1 MSDEETYGVQ
11 WLTDNRRVV
20 YFAKGGFELVVV
32 DTSTK
37 ARTTVK
43 VVLPAPALDEM
54 FAISPDSRAIYYG
67 AARAEADIWIIERK

>member
-1 MSDEETYGVQ
+1 MQ
-11 WLTDNRRVV
+11 WLADNRRVV

-43 VVLPAPALDEM
+43 VALPAPALDET